1 MEILFKLL
9 KLLYPFIKSSIL
21 GNDSLLTALRKRK
34 IFLVVV
40 VTNITMFLM
49 VITAAEQGLFLI
61 DRLVQVKS
69 ELAAS
74 ETANTTLALRNVKLT
89 KILKGDLD
97 AICTEYFSVEYKGP
111 ASLDKPSTTNDP
123 E

>member
-111 ASLDKPSTTNDP
+111 TSLDKPSTTNDP